1 MRPNYKLTV
10 TSCFI
15 GYVVLAIVNNFV
27 PLLFVTLQSEYGV
40 SLSQITLLVTVN
52 FSIQLLSDLF
62 SAHGPDSFLGYTA
75 SVLLGASETIFY
87 TLALYYGSIGVRR
100 TRFTVPVALLAT
112 LVSVVTG
119 ILFSRLLY

>member
-52 FSIQLLSDLF
+52 FSIQLLSTLF
-62 SAHGPDSFLGYTA
+62 FSFAGIENWR
-75 SVLLGASETIFY
+75 V
-87 TLALYYGSIGVRR
+87 LALIR
-100 TRFTVPVALLAT
+100 AA
-112 LVSVVTG
+112 
-119 ILFSRLLY
+119 RLCSLCWR